1 MTIPALDHYSGSWI
15 IVSRDTG
22 ESVMETYQ
30 QSVAE
35 KVNQS
40 KYEVLTAL
48 QYLVMFNQSI
58 KGTI

>member
-1 MTIPALDHYSGSWI
+1 MKVSALDHYSGSWI
-15 IVSRDTG
+15 IVNRATG
-22 ESVMETYQ
+22 QAVLETYQ

-48 QYLVMFNQSI
+48 QYLVRFNKEAQS
-58 KGTI
+58 